1 LFWSFEEDKK
11 MRLPYI
17 LNGLTVAAFAFCSAA
32 QASIIFD
39 TGTTALVAGDPTQLG
54 RLTRTG
60 VASDWSTNKA
70 FPGVTNPNTTVHYR
84 TYLIDPLSFN
94 APFVQI
100 DVDDPM
106 AAIFVSAYLDSYT
119 PNSGAAN
126 RGLDI
131 NYRGDDGSTGNPFT
145 DPGFFQV
152 TIPSGHKLVLV
163 INDPSTN
170 NAGLGKNFDV
180 LVEGFADT
188 QFTDPTPEP
197 ASIFLAGAG
206 LGCLAL
212 IRLRRK
218 RAS

>member
-1 LFWSFEEDKK
+1 
-11 MRLPYI
+11 MRLSYVVK
-17 LNGLTVAAFAFCSAA
+17 GVAVAVFALCSVA
-32 QASIIFD
+32 QAAVIFD

-70 FPGVTNPNTTVHYR
+70 FPGVTNPNTSVHYR
-84 TYLIDPLSFN
+84 TYLIDALSFGT
-94 APFVQI
+94 PFIQI

-106 AAIFVSAYLDSYT
+106 AAIFVSAYLDSYN
-119 PNSGAAN
+119 PDSVAAN

-131 NYRGDDGSTGNPFT
+131 HYRGDDGSTGNPFT

-152 TIPSGHKLVLV
+152 TIPAGHTLVLV

-180 LVEGFADT
+180 LVEGFTDT
-188 QFTDPTPEP
+188 QFTDPVPEP
-197 ASIFLAGAG
+197 ASILLGGAG

-212 IRLRRK
+212 LRLRRK
-218 RAS
+218 RA

>member
-1 LFWSFEEDKK
+1 

-17 LNGLTVAAFAFCSAA
+17 LKATVVAAFALCSVVQAA
-32 QASIIFD
+32 VIFD

-70 FPGVTNPNTTVHYR
+70 FPGVTNPNTSVHYR
-84 TYLIDPLSFN
+84 TYLIDPLLFG

-106 AAIFVSAYLDSYT
+106 AAIFVSAYLDSYN
-119 PNSGAAN
+119 PDPLALN

-152 TIPSGHKLVLV
+152 VIPAGHKLVLV

-188 QFTDPTPEP
+188 QFTDPVPEP
-197 ASIFLAGAG
+197 ASILLGGAG

-218 RAS
+218 RTS

>member
-1 LFWSFEEDKK
+1 
-11 MRLPYI
+11 MRLSYI
-17 LNGLTVAAFAFCSAA
+17 LKVVAVAALALCSVA

-60 VASDWSTNKA
+60 VASDWSTNKT

-94 APFVQI
+94 APFVQV

-119 PNSGAAN
+119 PNSMVAT

-152 TIPSGHKLVLV
+152 VIPAGHMLVLV
-163 INDPSTN
+163 INDPSTT

-180 LVEGFADT
+180 LVEGFSDT
-188 QFTDPTPEP
+188 QFTDPVPEP
-197 ASIFLAGAG
+197 ASIVLAGAG

-212 IRLRRK
+212 FRLRRK
-218 RAS
+218 RGSIA

>member
-1 LFWSFEEDKK
+1 
-11 MRLPYI
+11 MRLSYI
-17 LNGLTVAAFAFCSAA
+17 LSRVGIAAFALCSAA
-32 QASIIFD
+32 QAAIIFD
-39 TGTTALVAGDPTQLG
+39 TGITALTAGDPTQLG

-70 FPGVTNPNTTVHYR
+70 FPGVTNANTSVHYR
-84 TYLIDPLSFN
+84 TYLIDALAFGT
-94 APFVQI
+94 PFIQI
-100 DVDDPM
+100 NVDDPM
-106 AAIFVSAYLDSYT
+106 AAIFVSAYLDAYS
-119 PNSGAAN
+119 PNPVPAN

-152 TIPSGHKLVLV
+152 VIPAGHKLVLV

-180 LVEGFADT
+180 LVEGFTDT
-188 QFTDPTPEP
+188 MFTDPTPEP
-197 ASIFLAGAG
+197 ASILLAGAG

-218 RAS
+218 RGSIAS

>member
-1 LFWSFEEDKK
+1 
-11 MRLPYI
+11 MRFPHI
-17 LNGLTVAAFAFCSAA
+17 LKGLAAAAFAVCSAA
-32 QASIIFD
+32 QAAIIFD
-39 TGTTALVAGDPTQLG
+39 TGTTALVGGDPTQLG
-54 RLTRTG
+54 RLTRNG
-60 VASDWSTNKA
+60 IASDWSTNKT
-70 FPGVTNPNTTVHYR
+70 FPGVTNPNTSVHYR
-84 TYLIDPLSFN
+84 TYFIDPLSFN

-119 PNSGAAN
+119 PNSLAAN

-152 TIPSGHKLVLV
+152 VIPSGHKLVLV

-188 QFTDPTPEP
+188 QFTDPVPEP
-197 ASIFLAGAG
+197 ASILLGGAG

-212 IRLRRK
+212 FRLRRK